1 MVFLPRYQISL
12 IPVSVSKQ
20 KNKGEYKLVARDTR
34 SEAVLE
40 EYKSF
45 YSKKEGD
52 ERWSDKR
59 EAIVFLQRCFTLY
72 KTQGLEASNTV
83 RSLMIELGLSP
94 VNPGAPGSGP
104 AAEVPAAKVKEP
116 VQAEPKVEEVKEAEK
131 VEKVEEVA
139 PVEAVAEEA
148 PASPEEATEA

>member
-1 MVFLPRYQISL
+1 MELLPRYQISL
-12 IPVSVSKQ
+12 LPVSVSKQ

-59 EAIVFLQRCFTLY
+59 EAILFLQRCFTLY

-83 RSLMIELGLSP
+83 RSLMVELGLSP
-94 VNPGAPGSGP
+94 VNPGTPGSGP
-104 AAEVPAAKVKEP
+104 AAEAPTAKAKEP
-116 VQAEPKVEEVKEAEK
+116 VEPEPKVEEVKQ
-131 VEKVEEVA
+131 
-139 PVEAVAEEA
+139 VEAVAEAA
-148 PASPEEATEA
+148 PSTPEENTEA

>member
-1 MVFLPRYQISL
+1 MELLPRYQISL
-12 IPVSVSKQ
+12 LPVSVSKQ
-20 KNKGEYKLVARDTR
+20 KNKGEYKMVARDTR
-34 SEAVLE
+34 TEAVLE

-52 ERWSDKR
+52 ERWSNKR
-59 EAIVFLQRCFTLY
+59 EAILFLQRCFTLY

-104 AAEVPAAKVKEP
+104 AAEVATPQAKEP
-116 VQAEPKVEEVKEAEK
+116 EPKDAEVKQVEEIM
-131 VEKVEEVA
+131 
-139 PVEAVAEEA
+139 AVSSEIQEN
-148 PASPEEATEA
+148 EDTET

>member
-1 MVFLPRYQISL
+1 MELLPRYQISL
-12 IPVSVSKQ
+12 LPVSVSKQ

-59 EAIVFLQRCFTLY
+59 EAILFLQRCFTLY

-83 RSLMIELGLSP
+83 RSLMVELGLSP
-94 VNPGAPGSGP
+94 VNPGTPGSGP
-104 AAEVPAAKVKEP
+104 AAAAPKAEAPVEP
-116 VQAEPKVEEVKEAEK
+116 EPKVVEEVKQ
-131 VEKVEEVA
+131 
-139 PVEAVAEEA
+139 VEAVAEAA
-148 PASPEEATEA
+148 PSTPEENTEA

>member
-1 MVFLPRYQISL
+1 MELLPRYQISL
-12 IPVSVSKQ
+12 LPVSVSKQ

-59 EAIVFLQRCFTLY
+59 EAILFLQRCFTLY

-83 RSLMIELGLSP
+83 RSLMVELGLSP
-94 VNPGAPGSGP
+94 VNPGTPGSGP
-104 AAEVPAAKVKEP
+104 AAAAPKAEASVEP
-116 VQAEPKVEEVKEAEK
+116 EPKVVEEVKQ
-131 VEKVEEVA
+131 
-139 PVEAVAEEA
+139 VEAVAEAA
-148 PASPEEATEA
+148 PSTPEENTEA

>member
-1 MVFLPRYQISL
+1 MASFPRYQISL

-45 YSKKEGD
+45 YSKKKGD

-59 EAIVFLQRCFTLY
+59 EAILFLQRCFTLY

-94 VNPGAPGSGP
+94 LNPGTPGSGP
-104 AAEVPAAKVKEP
+104 AATAPKPEAVVSVQPEP
-116 VQAEPKVEEVKEAEK
+116 RVEEV
-131 VEKVEEVA
+131 EE
-139 PVEAVAEEA
+139 VEAVEEA
-148 PASPEEATEA
+148 PSTLEVDAEA

>member
-1 MVFLPRYQISL
+1 MVLLPRYQISL
-12 IPVSVSKQ
+12 LPVSVTKQ

-34 SEAVLE
+34 TEAVLE

-45 YSKKEGD
+45 YSKKKGD

-59 EAIVFLQRCFTLY
+59 EAILFLQRCFTLY

-94 VNPGAPGSGP
+94 LNPGTPGSGP
-104 AAEVPAAKVKEP
+104 AVAA
-116 VQAEPKVEEVKEAEK
+116 PKA
-131 VEKVEEVA
+131 
-139 PVEAVAEEA
+139 EAVVSVLPEEPMVETVA
-148 PASPEEATEA
+148 AVEQVEQVEQVETVTEEATSTPENAEA

>member
-1 MVFLPRYQISL
+1 MVSFPRYQISL

-59 EAIVFLQRCFTLY
+59 EAIMFLQRCFTLY
-72 KTQGLEASNTV
+72 KPQGLEASNTV
-83 RSLMIELGLSP
+83 RSLMVELGLSP

-104 AAEVPAAKVKEP
+104 AAEVSTPKAKEP
-116 VQAEPKVEEVKEAEK
+116 VQAEPEPKAEEVKE
-131 VEKVEEVA
+131 VE

-148 PASPEEATEA
+148 PSTPEETTEA

>member
-116 VQAEPKVEEVKEAEK
+116 VPEEPKVEEAEQ

-148 PASPEEATEA
+148 PATPEEATEA

>member
-1 MVFLPRYQISL
+1 MVLLPRYQISL
-12 IPVSVSKQ
+12 LPVSVTKQ

-34 SEAVLE
+34 TEAVLE

-45 YSKKEGD
+45 YSKKKGD

-59 EAIVFLQRCFTLY
+59 EAILFLQRCFTLY

-94 VNPGAPGSGP
+94 LNPGTPGSGP
-104 AAEVPAAKVKEP
+104 AVAAPKAEAVVSVLP
-116 VQAEPKVEEVKEAEK
+116 AEPMVETVAA
-131 VEKVEEVA
+131 VEQVET
-139 PVEAVAEEA
+139 VAEE
-148 PASPEEATEA
+148 PISTPENAEA

>member
-1 MVFLPRYQISL
+1 MVLLPRYQISL
-12 IPVSVSKQ
+12 LPVSVTKQ

-34 SEAVLE
+34 TEAVLE

-45 YSKKEGD
+45 YSKKKGD

-59 EAIVFLQRCFTLY
+59 EAILFLQRCFTLY

-94 VNPGAPGSGP
+94 LNPGTPGSGP
-104 AAEVPAAKVKEP
+104 AVAAPKAETVVSVLPE
-116 VQAEPKVEEVKEAEK
+116 EPKVETVAA
-131 VEKVEEVA
+131 VEQVET
-139 PVEAVAEEA
+139 VAEE
-148 PASPEEATEA
+148 PISTPENAEA

>member
-1 MVFLPRYQISL
+1 MVSLPRYQISL
-12 IPVSVSKQ
+12 IPVSVSKR

-72 KTQGLEASNTV
+72 KSQGLEASNTV

-94 VNPGAPGSGP
+94 LNPGAPGSGP
-104 AAEVPAAKVKEP
+104 AAEVPAAKVKEAVP
-116 VQAEPKVEEVKEAEK
+116 EEPKVEEVEK

-148 PASPEEATEA
+148 PATSEEAAEA